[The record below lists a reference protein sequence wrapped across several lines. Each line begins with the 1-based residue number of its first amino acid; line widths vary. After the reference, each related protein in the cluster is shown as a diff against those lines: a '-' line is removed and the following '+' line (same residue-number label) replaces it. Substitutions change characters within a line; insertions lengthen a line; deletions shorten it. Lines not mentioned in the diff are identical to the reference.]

1 LSVLK
6 HALRRSCAASRE
18 PIPAANGSHSLSFH
32 HSCSSINNNSIN
44 NNNNSIIN
52 NSINNNNNNSRRSFS
67 STSTDRSSS
76 SASASLA
83 DFFNPTDD
91 HIALRS
97 MLRDFVKNEVE
108 PQALEFDRT
117 ETLNLP
123 LLRQL
128 GDLGLLG
135 LTVAEEYGGAGL
147 DAAAVALVHEEL
159 SYSDPG
165 LCLSYLAHSLLLVN
179 NLSINGSRAQ
189 KEKFLPAIVTGEQLG
204 GMGMSEPNAG
214 TDVLGM
220 STKAVRDESSSSSS
234 SSCWHLTGR
243 KMWIT
248 NGTLDGGTTT
258 GDLFLVYARTG
269 PNRSDITSFLVEK
282 DMPGFTV
289 GQKIGDKL
297 GMRAS
302 PTAELVFDNVP
313 IPPENIVGD
322 VNGAILCMMRNLEI
336 ERIGLAAMAL
346 GIARRCINVMTHYAT
361 HEREA
366 FGKPL
371 SDFGQIQSAIAT
383 SYAEYM
389 AGRSYVYALARNLDL
404 ASSGNGLDADG
415 TKLYCAQMAKTI
427 ADRSI
432 QVLGGYGYVGEYHV
446 ERLWR
451 DSKLLEIGGGTNESH
466 HKNMVRDLKRMPEL
480 E

>member
-1 LSVLK
+1 
-6 HALRRSCAASRE
+6 
-18 PIPAANGSHSLSFH
+18 
-32 HSCSSINNNSIN
+32 
-44 NNNNSIIN
+44 
-52 NSINNNNNNSRRSFS
+52 
-67 STSTDRSSS
+67 
-76 SASASLA
+76 
-83 DFFNPTDD
+83 
-91 HIALRS
+91 
-97 MLRDFVKNEVE
+97 MLRDFVENEVE
-108 PQALEFDRT
+108 PQALEYDRS
-117 ETLNLP
+117 ESFNLP

-135 LTVAEEYGGAGL
+135 LTVEEEYGGCGL
-147 DAAAVALVHEEL
+147 DATAVALVHEEL

-165 LCLSYLAHSLLLVN
+165 FCLSYLAHSLLLVN
-179 NLSINGSRAQ
+179 NLSVNGSLEQ
-189 KEKFLPAIVTGEQLG
+189 KQRFLPSVVTGEHIG

-220 STKAVRDESSSSSS
+220 ATKAIEDEATKS
-234 SSCWHLTGR
+234 WQMTGQ

-248 NGTLDGGTTT
+248 NGTLDDGKTT

-282 DMPGFTV
+282 DMPGFSV
-289 GQKIGDKL
+289 GQKINDKL

-302 PTAELVFDNVP
+302 PTAELVFDSVP
-313 IPPENIVGD
+313 IPVENIIGE
-322 VNGAILCMMRNLEI
+322 VNGATICMMRNLEI

-346 GIARRCINVMTHYAT
+346 GIARRCINVMTNYAT
-361 HEREA
+361 NDRKA
-366 FGKPL
+366 FGKPIA
-371 SDFGQIQSAIAT
+371 DFGQIQSAIST

-404 ASSGNGLDADG
+404 KSHGNGLDADG
-415 TKLYCAQMAKTI
+415 TKLYCAQMAKTV
-427 ADRSI
+427 ADRAI
-432 QVLGGYGYVGEYHV
+432 QVLGGYGYVGEYNV

-466 HKNMVRDLKRMPEL
+466 HKNMMRDLKKLPDL